1 MRFLK
6 VATDD
11 NTADLFSKP
20 LNWNHFVKLRLIVI
34 GRSVEERSP
43 RSAPLPVSQ
52 GASKVY
58 CVNIVEGPGADKV
71 SSSFDISRGCLLP
84 EDLCTI
90 TENAGKMRDSV
101 AVGYGISSTQ
111 CSLNGVEFPLKLLE
125 SSLQHHSSP

>member
-6 VATDD
+6 VAIDD

-43 RSAPLPVSQ
+43 RSALPVSQ
-52 GASKVY
+52 GATKVY
-58 CVNIVEGPGADKV
+58 CVNVVEGPGADKV
-71 SSSFDISRGCLLP
+71 SSSFEISRGSLLP
-84 EDLCTI
+84 EDLYTI

-111 CSLNGVEFPLKLLE
+111 CSLNGVVFPLKLLE

>member
-11 NTADLFSKP
+11 NTADIFTKP
-20 LNWNHFVKLRLIVI
+20 LKGNQFVKLRVIVI
-34 GRSVEERSP
+34 GRSIEEGSP
-43 RSAPLPVSQ
+43 RSALPGSQ

-71 SSSFDISRGCLLP
+71 SSSIEMRRVSLLP
-84 EDLCTI
+84 EDLCPT

-101 AVGYGISSTQ
+101 AVGYGISATQ

-125 SSLQHHSSP
+125 CSLQHHSSP

>member
-43 RSAPLPVSQ
+43 RSALPVSQ

-58 CVNIVEGPGADKV
+58 CVNIVKGPGADKV
-71 SSSFDISRGCLLP
+71 SSSFKMRRGSPLP
-84 EDLCTI
+84 EDLCPTSKN
-90 TENAGKMRDSV
+90 TGKICDSV
-101 AVGYGISSTQ
+101 AVGNGISATQ
-111 CSLNGVEFPLKLLE
+111 CSLNGEEFPLKVLE
-125 SSLQHHSSP
+125 CSLHHAIP